1 MGAWIAM
8 DRRPEPDAL
17 ERTEET
23 FCYGHPDTP
32 TRLRCTR
39 CDKPICGR
47 CAVPASVGQH
57 CVWCVAEDRKNA
69 PKVRSTLQAT
79 SPAVLAIIVANV
91 IIWMGQNFVPQLT
104 LRFSSNPFAIANG
117 EWWRLLTAMFLH
129 APFTGALFSLLHIGF
144 NMYILRIFGP
154 TVEQAFGTARFIPM
168 YLVAGFAGSSASYA
182 FGCRP
187 GVGASGAIFGVVGI
201 LLALLY
207 RRRTSTFVAAY
218 MKNLLFFV
226 GVNLVIGFSL
236 AMIDNAAHI
245 GGLAA
250 GLTMGY
256 VAGDPQD
263 ARTGGVRSALA
274 VGLIAGAALLVVIA
288 RTANFS
294 C

>member
-1 MGAWIAM
+1 M
-8 DRRPEPDAL
+8 DRRPEPEAL
-17 ERTEET
+17 EQTDET
-23 FCYGHPDTP
+23 FCYGHPGTP

-79 SPAVLAIIVANV
+79 SPAVLTIIAANV
-91 IIWMGQNFVPQLT
+91 IIWMGQNFIPQIT
-104 LRFSSNPFAIANG
+104 QSFSSNPFAIANG

-154 TVEQAFGTARFIPM
+154 HVEQAFGTVRFVPM
-168 YLVAGFAGSSASYA
+168 YLVAGFAGSAASYSV
-182 FGCRP
+182 GCRA

-207 RRRTSTFVAAY
+207 RRRTSAFVATY

-226 GVNLVIGFSL
+226 GINLIIGFSI

-250 GLTMGY
+250 GLAVGY
-256 VAGDPQD
+256 AAGDPQTTPGT
-263 ARTGGVRSALA
+263 ALRTILALLA
-274 VGLIAGAALLVVIA
+274 VSGAAVALVGY
-288 RTANFS
+288 RTATFA

>member
-1 MGAWIAM
+1 MGAWTAM
-8 DRRPEPDAL
+8 DGRTEPDAL

-23 FCYGHPDTP
+23 YCYGHPDTP

-79 SPAVLAIIVANV
+79 SPAVLAIIAANV
-91 IIWMGQNFVPQLT
+91 IIWMGQNFIPQLT

-154 TVEQAFGTARFIPM
+154 TVEQAFGTARFLPM
-168 YLVAGFAGSSASYA
+168 YLVAGFAGSSVSYA

-207 RRRTSTFVAAY
+207 RRRTSTFVATY

-226 GVNLVIGFSL
+226 GINLVIGFSIPV
-236 AMIDNAAHI
+236 IDNAAHI

-250 GLTMGY
+250 GLTIGY
-256 VAGDPQD
+256 VAGDPQGPS
-263 ARTGGVRSALA
+263 GGGLRSALGVA
-274 VGLIAGAALLVVIA
+274 LVAGAALLVVIA
-288 RTANFS
+288 RTTNFS